1 MTEWIIAHPWM
12 TFFLALTA
20 IEAAA
25 KIAGAVCQT
34 VISCRKESQDI
45 ITTSERNTPSCP

>member
-25 KIAGAVCQT
+25 KIVGAVHGSQQHG
-34 VISCRKESQDI
+34 KEDGHDQSVH
-45 ITTSERNTPSCP
+45 

>member
-25 KIAGAVCQT
+25 KIVGSVCQT
-34 VISCRKESQDI
+34 IIAVHGSQQHRKEDGHDQSVH
-45 ITTSERNTPSCP
+45 

>member
-34 VISCRKESQDI
+34 IVAVHGGQQHGKEGD
-45 ITTSERNTPSCP
+45 EHE

>member
-20 IEAAA
+20 IEAVA
-25 KIAGAVCQT
+25 KIVGAVCQT
-34 VISCRKESQDI
+34 IIAAHGSQQP
-45 ITTSERNTPSCP
+45 ERMDLSGKGEGT